1 MNEGM
6 LPSWLP
12 CSVVGDRIDRDESMK
27 AAELRNRSQDELQ
40 QELASLLKAQFSL
53 RMQKAT
59 QQLTNTSQL
68 GKVRRDIAR
77 VRTVLAA
84 KERSKA

>member
-1 MNEGM
+1 MT
-6 LPSWLP
+6 
-12 CSVVGDRIDRDESMK
+12 MK
-27 AAELRNRSQDELQ
+27 GSEITGKSEDELRK
-40 QELASLLKAQFSL
+40 ELASLLKAQFGL

-77 VRTVLAA
+77 VRTVLAQKA
-84 KERSKA
+84 KGQGKT

>member
-1 MNEGM
+1 MT
-6 LPSWLP
+6 
-12 CSVVGDRIDRDESMK
+12 MK
-27 AAELRNRSQDELQ
+27 GSEITGKSQDELRK
-40 QELASLLKAQFSL
+40 ELASLLKAQFGL

-77 VRTVLAA
+77 VRTVLAQKA
-84 KERSKA
+84 KGQGQT